1 MRFHFILC
9 VSAKNVTLLVF
20 NKEYTQVKLI
30 YKKRALF
37 FCTLWLFPVDKS
49 FPYNNNYLIKAKNSE
64 VIGIFGGPIFV
75 CFLKKI
81 NILNMII
88 TFEPQIISI
97 FSQIITIDLK
107 IKNNY
112 P

>member
-1 MRFHFILC
+1 M
-9 VSAKNVTLLVF
+9 S
-20 NKEYTQVKLI
+20 

-37 FCTLWLFPVDKS
+37 CCTLWLFPVDKS
-49 FPYNNNYLIKAKNSE
+49 FLYNNNYLIKAENSE
-64 VIGIFGGPIFV
+64 VIFGGLILV
-75 CFLKKI
+75 YFLKII
-81 NILNMII
+81 NRLNMII
-88 TFEPQIISI
+88 TFELQIIRI